1 MDYQIIIDDYIGYW
15 GYSKNWLRNTM
26 KSYKDKHVN
35 MLISSLGGSVDDALD
50 MYQQLREHGDVTVY
64 LSGFVASAA
73 TIIAL
78 GANRVVMSK
87 NCLALF
93 HKCSG
98 SVNLWGS
105 YNADEI
111 ATAINTLEKL
121 KRDNDKIDAVIAN
134 IYQDK
139 CKNKCDIIGDII
151 TAAEWHDAN
160 ECLAW
165 GFVDEIGG
173 TSEKSELTDHID
185 RIFTLNDLPKVPTKF
200 RNHVTTGS
208 GITAFVSRISDELKS
223 FLSTNTIAMAKQFL
237 AVGKVIGCDNFAIAD
252 GAKDAKLT
260 EEQLNKLDSK
270 LLDQAKK
277 EKDDAEQISN
287 LQNDIKT
294 KDAKIEELSK
304 LPGVDVYNS
313 AEEDDNK
320 VITAQTMYN
329 EVKDYL

>member
-1 MDYQIIIDDYIGYW
+1 MDYQITIDDYIGYW
-15 GYSKNWLRNTM
+15 GYSKNWLRNSM
-26 KSYKDKHVN
+26 KSYKGKHVD

-73 TIIAL
+73 TIIAM
-78 GANRVVMSK
+78 GASRVVMSK

-98 SVNLWGS
+98 SVDMWGS
-105 YNADEI
+105 YNSDEI
-111 ATAINTLEKL
+111 ATAIKTLEKL
-121 KRDNDKIDAVIAN
+121 KRDNDKIDGVIAN

-139 CKNKCDIIGDII
+139 CKKKCDCIEDII
-151 TAAEWHDAN
+151 TAAEWHDAQ
-160 ECLAW
+160 ECLDW

-173 TSEKSELTDHID
+173 TSDKSELTDHID
-185 RIFTLNDLPKVPTKF
+185 RIFTLNDLPKVPTRF
-200 RNHVTTGS
+200 RNHVSTGS

-223 FLSTNTIAMAKQFL
+223 FLTNTNAMAKQFL

-260 EEQLNKLDSK
+260 EDQLTKLDSK

-277 EKDDAEQISN
+277 AKEDAETITN

-294 KDAKIEELSK
+294 KDAKIKELSD
-304 LPGVDVYNS
+304 LPGADVHNS
-313 AEEDDNK
+313 AEDDEKK
-320 VITAQTMYN
+320 VITAQTMYD